1 MSVVFDKRC
10 WIFKT
15 VISWQTR
22 CVLSK
27 IQMDEMVES
36 RGT

>member
-1 MSVVFDKRC
+1 MSVEFVKRC
-10 WIFKT
+10 WIFEA

-22 CVLSK
+22 SVLSK
-27 IQMDEMVES
+27 IQMDEIVES